1 MRLCRL
7 VYKSTT
13 SWDLLNNQVLAKL
26 AETSARNNAAEK
38 ITGLLI
44 LSDETFLQV
53 LEGPD
58 EAVNALYG
66 KIVKNP
72 LHHDVRLLSFQQIAS
87 RNFHDWSMRFVDL
100 NDVPKSPRELF
111 RKKYE
116 DTEGYIHVPDD
127 ALCAIALLFDAQAL
141 CRAEGT

>member
-13 SWDLLNNQVLAKL
+13 SWDILNNQVLAKL
-26 AETSARNNAAEK
+26 AESSYRNNAK
-38 ITGLLI
+38 NNISGLLI

-58 EAVNALYG
+58 EAVNALYE
-66 KIVKNP
+66 KIVKSP

-141 CRAEGT
+141 CRAEGS